1 MIALPASDSARG
13 RVIFKRS
20 SFLPSFLLLLLLLLL
35 STDPSVQRE
44 RSRLCR
50 ARPSTCALDWHVHLA
65 VAACLRY
72 DLRLWIQLNSDP
84 GGQQQSA
91 RAATIDSKPI
101 QQYVD
106 GGGIQ
111 NHKVSRQGDTT
122 FMLATAYSTQS
133 SERSCSAPP
142 HRRCRAWSHFRLP
155 SASPRLDRSAS
166 ACAAIFDS
174 QPNKRRLL
182 SERSFPWKSHF
193 HSIHYP
199 PFICHPLLSFAIC
212 RSMQVTACL
221 HDRQAIS
228 HLSTMQSLA
237 NF

>member
-1 MIALPASDSARG
+1 
-13 RVIFKRS
+13 
-20 SFLPSFLLLLLLLLL
+20 
-35 STDPSVQRE
+35 
-44 RSRLCR
+44 
-50 ARPSTCALDWHVHLA
+50 VHLA

-142 HRRCRAWSHFRLP
+142 RRRRARSRFRLP
-155 SASPRLDRSAS
+155 SASPRLDKSTS

-174 QPNKRRLL
+174 QPNKRSLL
-182 SERSFPWKSHF
+182 SERSFLWKSHF
-193 HSIHYP
+193 HSIHYT

-212 RSMQVTACL
+212 GSMQVTACL

-228 HLSTMQSLA
+228 HLPTMQLLA